1 MPVCGAAFLDYF
13 QWLPGQLHSKPTN
26 QLSLSDVVSQQPRLH
41 VANASG
47 RVFTATAVDT
57 ITRTRG
63 GDEDLTLCVS
73 PTSVACEAFSF
84 APSGECQGSC
94 ESP

>member
-13 QWLPGQLHSKPTN
+13 QWLPGQVHSKPTN
-26 QLSLSDVVSQQPRLH
+26 QLSLSVDVSQRRFH
-41 VANASG
+41 VATASG

-73 PTSVACEAFSF
+73 PTSVVCEAFSF